1 VKAKRYLPA
10 LGVLAV
16 LVTLW
21 WIAAGGSPIFPSP
34 IAVLKAIGELIR
46 EGTLLQHI
54 YASLYRVTIGYLGA
68 LALAIPL
75 GSLMGWFPRWFAAV
89 NPVIQILRPISPI
102 AWIPLAILWFG
113 VGDASPTFLIF
124 LATFFPVVVAT
135 ASGVHLV
142 EQQYVRAARN
152 FGVNGFTLYRRVIFP
167 AALPNIIT
175 GMRVGLGVAWLVVVA
190 AEMVAINSG
199 LGYLIIDARNAG
211 SRYDL
216 VVAGMV
222 IIGII
227 GFGLDAIMRKLEH
240 LDEVRWRY
248 AR

>member
-1 VKAKRYLPA
+1 MRPSRFLPA
-10 LGVLAV
+10 LGILAV
-16 LVTLW
+16 LVALW
-21 WIAAGGSPIFPSP
+21 WVSAIGSMIFPTP
-34 IAVLKAIGELIR
+34 LAVLKAIGELLR
-46 EGTLLQHI
+46 TGTLMQHV
-54 YASLYRVTIGYLGA
+54 YASLFRVTIGYLGA

-75 GSLMGWFPRWFAAV
+75 GSMMGWFPRWFRAINPAV
-89 NPVIQILRPISPI
+89 QMLRPISPI

-135 ASGVHLV
+135 ASGVHMV

-222 IIGII
+222 IIGLI
-227 GFGLDAIMRKLEH
+227 GFGLDGVMRKLEH
-240 LDEVRWRY
+240 LEEVRWRY
-248 AR
+248 GT